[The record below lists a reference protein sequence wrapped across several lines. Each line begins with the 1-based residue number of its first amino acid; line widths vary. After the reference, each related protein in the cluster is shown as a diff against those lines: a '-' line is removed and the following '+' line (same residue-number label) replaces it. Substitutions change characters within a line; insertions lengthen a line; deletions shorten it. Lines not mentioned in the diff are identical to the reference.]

1 MLYSTLNS
9 VYYYTAYLHTIPLHL
24 YTYTPLIH
32 IHLHTY
38 YIDIKAK
45 QDEAESNKQLKRQQ
59 DYEATVNSRNIQIQR
74 KKQQLSIQK
83 DIDTKQIQLFLSQNQ
98 IELEKEQN
106 KIKQNKQK
114 TVAIKHA
121 QYIDGINK
129 KEDNNNIK
137 LQDKLDAIAAYEV
150 NNNEND
156 RVIELCMQH
165 IEMNKKQGKPVYPL
179 LEALAVVKGPRVVRR
194 NNRDDDEEESY

>member
-1 MLYSTLNS
+1 MLYYIMCTYTY
-9 VYYYTAYLHTIPLHL
+9 VIHYTAVLIYI
-24 YTYTPLIH
+24 YITYTSLIH

-45 QDEAESNKQLKRQQ
+45 EDEAELNKQLKRQQ
-59 DYEATVNSRNIQIQR
+59 DYEATINSRNIQIQR

-83 DIDTKQIQLFLSQNQ
+83 DMDNKQIQLFLSQNQ

-121 QYIDGINK
+121 QYIDSLNK
-129 KEDNNNIK
+129 KEYNNNIK

-179 LEALAVVKGPRVVRR
+179 LEALAVVKGPRVVTRK
-194 NNRDDDEEESY
+194 NRDDDEEEGY